1 MKHLPVYFICRI
13 LLGTRPGTGMQAAV
27 SKKIEEGK
35 VSQFEMDGNL
45 YNRKNKLLNRIHDH
59 WQPV

>member
-45 YNRKNKLLNRIHDH
+45 
-59 WQPV
+59 